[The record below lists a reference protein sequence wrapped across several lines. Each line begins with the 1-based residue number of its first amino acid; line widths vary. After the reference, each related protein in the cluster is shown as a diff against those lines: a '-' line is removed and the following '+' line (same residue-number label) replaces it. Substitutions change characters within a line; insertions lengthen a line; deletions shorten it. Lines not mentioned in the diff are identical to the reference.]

1 MTTPA
6 TKERD
11 LVAQQLEAEVM
22 EAEGKLKVMQ
32 AQAEARKARAE
43 MDEISGLTA
52 TKEQVKR
59 DIAKFK
65 ERTAADYSI
74 AKGALQDEVKKFKA
88 DISRVGDKYTAWDSA
103 RERRFYARLDEAEAR
118 LKVWKAKADQK
129 RVDATVKGHDD
140 LAALEEQIAL
150 ARARAAA
157 VRSEKHSAA
166 ALTELEEA
174 ARHFDEAYD
183 AAAKRYAKV

>member
-1 MTTPA
+1 MTTSA

-11 LVAQQLEAEVM
+11 LAAQRFEAEVK
-22 EAEGKLKVMQ
+22 EAEAKLKMMQ

-52 TKEQVKR
+52 TKEQVKK

-65 ERTAADYSI
+65 ERTTADYSI
-74 AKGALQDEVKKFKA
+74 AKGALQEEVKRFQA
-88 DISRVGDKYTAWDSA
+88 DISRVADKYTTWDSA

-129 RVDATVKGHDD
+129 RLDASVKGHDD
-140 LAALEEQIAL
+140 LATLEEQIAL

-157 VRSEKHSAA
+157 ASSEKHSAA
-166 ALTELEEA
+166 AQA
-174 ARHFDEAYD
+174 AFEDSVRHFDEAYD
-183 AAAKRYAKV
+183 AAAKRYARY

>member
-1 MTTPA
+1 MTTSA
-6 TKERD
+6 TKEWD
-11 LVAQQLEAEVM
+11 LVAQQLEAEVK

-74 AKGALQDEVKKFKA
+74 AKGALQDEVKQFKA

-140 LAALEEQIAL
+140 LATLEEQIAL

-166 ALTELEEA
+166 AQTELEEA

-183 AAAKRYAKV
+183 AAAKRYVKV